1 MLLKRFY
8 DFNEGCVSL
17 NENNS
22 MQISEI
28 YQLNV
33 RKSLWGRES
42 IVETLINQAGYVFY
56 ISHEIKQVWNHQIQ
70 FK

>member
-1 MLLKRFY
+1 MLLKWFY

-42 IVETLINQAGYVFY
+42 IVETLINQAG
-56 ISHEIKQVWNHQIQ
+56 
-70 FK
+70 